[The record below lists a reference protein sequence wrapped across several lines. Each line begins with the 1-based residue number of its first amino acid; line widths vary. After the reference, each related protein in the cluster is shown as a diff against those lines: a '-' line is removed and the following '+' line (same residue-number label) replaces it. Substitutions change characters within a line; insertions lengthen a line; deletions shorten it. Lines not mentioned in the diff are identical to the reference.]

1 MPYGAVLDVLV
12 LIRSDGGLERS
23 VRGSLGGAA
32 FDVGIELLVGLGDDA
47 VASIADG
54 SDDFE
59 IVILVCGSCCWL
71 LLWCR
76 LA

>member
-1 MPYGAVLDVLV
+1 MPCGAVFGVLV
-12 LIRSDGGLERS
+12 LIMSDGGLGRN
-23 VRGSLGGAA
+23 VHGSLGGAA
-32 FDVGIELLVGLGDDA
+32 CVLGIELLAGLGDDA
-47 VASIADG
+47 FASIAGG